1 MDPRAP
7 APTAAA
13 ARWLLPAGA
22 IALGL
27 PAIILRLA
35 EPDLP
40 VLLETGL
47 FGLGILS
54 AAFLLG
60 AAAEASQHDIP
71 KALGIAVLAFVA
83 VLPEYAVDL
92 VFAWRAADDPE
103 QGQFAVA
110 NMTGGNRLLVGV
122 GWPMVLLVFYL
133 RRNGLHLALPRS
145 ISLEIAVLGVATVYS
160 FVIPLKGT
168 ITLIDTLIFCSLLAY
183 YLVRSARSPKEA
195 PLAGGPAEMVA
206 QLTPWRRRT
215 VVALLFAY
223 AAIAI
228 IAAAEP
234 FADGLIATGSKLG
247 VDEFLLVQWVAPL
260 ASESPEFFVAAYL
273 VWRGAAASGMTA
285 LISSKVNQ
293 WTLLIGSIPVAF
305 AVSGGRLAAFP
316 LDGRQSDEIFLTAA
330 QSLFAVLVI
339 VDRRFSAREA
349 GILFVLFAAQFLLTD
364 SSVRIGFA
372 IVYLVLAALLLVRR
386 RRLVRDTLRDQVRP
400 PPRATVEPEVR

>member
-35 EPDLP
+35 KPDLP

-133 RRNGLHLALPRS
+133 RRNGLRLALPRA

-386 RRLVRDTLRDQVRP
+386 RRLVRDTLRDQVRRS
-400 PPRATVEPEVR
+400 PRATVEPEVR

>member
-7 APTAAA
+7 TPTAAA

-35 EPDLP
+35 KPDLP

-133 RRNGLHLALPRS
+133 RRNGLRLALPRA

-168 ITLIDTLIFCSLLAY
+168 ITLIDTLILCSLLAY

-339 VDRRFSAREA
+339 VDRCFSAREA

-386 RRLVRDTLRDQVRP
+386 RRLVRDTLRDQVRRS
-400 PPRATVEPEVR
+400 PRATVEPEVR

>member
-7 APTAAA
+7 TPTAAA

-35 EPDLP
+35 KPDLP

-133 RRNGLHLALPRS
+133 RRNGLRLALPRA

-168 ITLIDTLIFCSLLAY
+168 ITLIDTLILCSLLAY

-339 VDRRFSAREA
+339 VDRHFSAREA

-386 RRLVRDTLRDQVRP
+386 RRLVRDTLRDQVRRS
-400 PPRATVEPEVR
+400 PRATVEPEVR